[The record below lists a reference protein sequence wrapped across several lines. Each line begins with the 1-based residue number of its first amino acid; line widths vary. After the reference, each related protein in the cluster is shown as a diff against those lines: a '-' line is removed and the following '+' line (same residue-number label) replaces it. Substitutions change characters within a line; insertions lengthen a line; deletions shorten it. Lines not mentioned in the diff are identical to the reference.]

1 MAKKYVVRLT
11 PFERQHLLSLTSA
24 GKASARTIKHANILL
39 LADADADARIDEDI
53 AAALHVAVRT
63 VERLRMWFVT
73 EGLERALH
81 RKPQDKPS
89 REIKL
94 DGRAQAK
101 LTALACSKAPD
112 GRTRWTLQLLADQLV
127 KLKIVDSISHD
138 TVWRALKKT
147 T

>member
-11 PFERQHLLSLTSA
+11 PDERQQLLTLTGK

-39 LADADADARIDEDI
+39 LADADTKEHIDEDI
-53 AAALHVAVRT
+53 AESLHVAVRT
-63 VERLRMWFVT
+63 VERLRKWFVT

-89 REIKL
+89 RKPKL

-101 LTALACSKAPD
+101 LTALACSQPPE
-112 GRTRWTLQLLADQLV
+112 GRSEWTLKLLANKLV
-127 KLKIVDSISHD
+127 ELKIVDSISHD

-147 T
+147 S

>member
-1 MAKKYVVRLT
+1 MPKKYVVRLA
-11 PFERQHLLSLTSA
+11 PDEHQQLIALTST

-39 LADADADARIDEDI
+39 LADADTNDRKDEDI
-53 AAALHVAVRT
+53 AEALHCSVRT

-94 DGRAQAK
+94 DGRAQAQ
-101 LTALACSKAPD
+101 LTALACSEPPE
-112 GRTRWTLQLLADQLV
+112 GRAKWTLHLLADKMV
-127 KLKIVDSISHD
+127 ELKIVDSISHD
-138 TVWRALKKT
+138 TVRRALKKT